1 MFIENRYLHRTRR
14 KNKSTKVNRE
24 EMAFVFY
31 DENSRGSDPGAPASV
46 EVAPYV
52 VGIYMPRKRQRP
64 LETVDAPNTIGGRS
78 SVVVDVAVVVV
89 VVLVGVAV
97 VDAFIEENG
106 VVLLL

>member
-89 VVLVGVAV
+89 VLVGVAV